1 MKTAFILAL
10 AATAAADK
18 VAVRLNRFFEAN
30 TESVV
35 STPILVKVKL
45 DIAALEK
52 GAAAAADP
60 RQFVYDFLNKASEEN
75 LKTLSSV
82 IDVKNVQSIPIG
94 GAFVVPNGS
103 KDIVNKLSSVSSVT
117 YLDLNAADFSNPDVL
132 KNNKEVAR
140 EAAKN
145 EWGVE
150 TVGAPSIWKYY
161 NGSGALVGSI
171 DSGVLYTHE
180 ALKDNWRSELGWFD
194 PYNKT
199 SLPWDSSGHG
209 SHTVGTM
216 VGANGIGVAP
226 GAKWIACLG
235 LYKGSGDSVSL
246 LSCAQYMLC
255 PTKPDGTGAD
265 CKKGPHVVNNSWGA
279 KTFNPWMKDAVAAW
293 KAAGIIPVFSNGNNG
308 PACGTVGNPG
318 GYNTVISVG
327 AIGSYDSEPNLIA
340 YFSSKGPQTANG
352 PAYVKPDVSAPGF
365 WTRSVDV
372 TTNSTYVEN
381 AGTSMAAPHVS
392 GIVALL
398 KSVDPTLTY
407 DKIYKYLTATTDQS
421 PLNTTETTSWD
432 NVGTYRNLTFP
443 GAPNCGGVKDTA
455 WPNNRFGHGRV
466 NVGTILRDG
475 TLHDTRRSSC

>member
-265 CKKGPHVVNNSWGA
+265 CKKGPHVVNNNVQPMDERRSGCLE
-279 KTFNPWMKDAVAAW
+279 
-293 KAAGIIPVFSNGNNG
+293 GRCIIPVFSNGNNG

-365 WTRSVDV
+365 WTRSVDI